1 VAKYAFSFD
10 DLMTSSPVRQRF
22 AFVLNA
28 AALTLVFM
36 QPPAFA
42 QTINNATGGSR
53 VTATI
58 ATPAPA
64 PALVDEPYALYDGLV
79 RELRRG
85 GFVLFVRHAAVLP
98 GSSDTKTIADWW
110 KNCSATQPLSP
121 QADIQVKAIARALT
135 AQRVSIDA
143 VLTSEFCRAV
153 DTGSLLGLGTPRKI
167 EALNDASAFASQK
180 RSHAEQAAAL
190 RAGLAAFPAPNAN
203 RILVGHAVPADVA
216 HPVLSVLAESETAIF
231 RPEGGGKFHLVATLT
246 PGQWQWIGRQAVAE
260 AEARGTAYAPPPA
273 PLIDPG
279 KELKGLA
286 IVAALRRGGYNLYM
300 RHGTATDGS
309 DSPNLLSTPN
319 WWDNCDMQRR
329 IVDAGREQAR
339 KVGTAL
345 RQLSVP
351 IAAVKASQFCRVRD
365 TATLLNVGPIEV
377 TEALNHAVGQRPGF
391 DINAARFA
399 ELAKVPPKNQNVLL
413 VSHTHGSPRS
423 EERVMTQIAEAE
435 LILYAPDGKGG
446 AEPVAR
452 IPVGEWDNLIMLAN
466 AK

>member
-1 VAKYAFSFD
+1 MQILA
-10 DLMTSSPVRQRF
+10 PV
-22 AFVLNA
+22 
-28 AALTLVFM
+28 
-36 QPPAFA
+36 FA

-58 ATPAPA
+58 ATPAAPA
-64 PALVDEPYALYDGLV
+64 PTIADAPYALYEGLV

-98 GSSDTKTIADWW
+98 DSSDSKTGNAWW
-110 KNCSATQPLSP
+110 KNCGTTQPLAP
-121 QADIQVKAIARALT
+121 QADAQAKAIGRALT
-135 AQRVSIDA
+135 AQRVPVDA
-143 VLTSEFCRAV
+143 VLTSEFCRAAE
-153 DTGSLLGLGTPRKI
+153 TGSLLGLGTPRKI

-180 RSHAEQAAAL
+180 RSRAEHAAAL
-190 RAGLAAFPAPNAN
+190 RTSLTAFPAPNTN
-203 RILVGHAVPADVA
+203 RVLVGHALPAEVA
-216 HPVLSVLAESETAIF
+216 HPALSTLAEGETAIF

-246 PGQWQWIGRQAVAE
+246 PGQWQWIARQTVTE
-260 AEARGTAYAPPPA
+260 AEARATTYAPPPA

-286 IVAALRRGGYNLYM
+286 IVAALRKGGYNLYM

-309 DSPNLLSTPN
+309 DSPSLLSTPN
-319 WWDNCDMQRR
+319 WWDNCDIQRR
-329 IVDAGREQAR
+329 LVDIGREQAR
-339 KVGTAL
+339 NVGAAL
-345 RQLSVP
+345 RQLNVP

-399 ELAKVPPKNQNVLL
+399 ELAKVPPKNQNVIL
-413 VSHTHGSPRS
+413 VSHTHGSPRVD
-423 EERVMTQIAEAE
+423 ERIMMQIAEAE
-435 LILYAPDGKGG
+435 IVMYAPDGKGG

-452 IPVGEWDNLIMLAN
+452 IPVGEWDNLLALT
-466 AK
+466 KTK